1 MTTIENKLVIA
12 APIER
17 CFRLSLCI
25 DLELEAIAK
34 YRSRAVAGV
43 TSGFIGSGET
53 VTWSTRQ
60 FGIPVKHTSR
70 ITGFYSPAYFQDSM
84 VRGIFRSYVH
94 DHFFRSIDSKTTEMR
109 DHLQFSMPVFM
120 LGVLSERLVVKRR
133 LGALIARRNAFI
145 QRYAEQSED
154 EFTACN
160 G

>member
-1 MTTIENKLVIA
+1 MTTIELKLVIA

-25 DLELEAIAK
+25 DLELKAIAK
-34 YRSRAVAGV
+34 YRSKAVAGV
-43 TSGFIGSGET
+43 MQGIIGPGET

-70 ITGFYSPAYFQDSM
+70 ITGFDSPVYFQDSM

-120 LGVLSERLVVKRR
+120 LGKLAERLIVQRR
-133 LGALIARRNAFI
+133 LRALIARRNAFI
-145 QRYAEQSED
+145 QRYAEQPDD
-154 EFTACN
+154 EFAACN

>member
-1 MTTIENKLVIA
+1 MTTIENTLVIA

-25 DLELEAIAK
+25 DLELEAIARYK
-34 YRSRAVAGV
+34 SSAVAGV
-43 TSGFIGSGET
+43 TSGLIGSGQT

-60 FGIPVKHTSR
+60 FGTPVKHTSR
-70 ITGFYSPAYFQDSM
+70 ITGFDAPVYFQDSM

-109 DHLQFSMPVFM
+109 DYLQFSMPVFM
-120 LGVLSERLVVKRR
+120 LGAFAERWIVKQRLS
-133 LGALIARRNAFI
+133 ALIARRNAFI
-145 QRYAEQSED
+145 QRYAEQAED
-154 EFTACN
+154 KFAACN